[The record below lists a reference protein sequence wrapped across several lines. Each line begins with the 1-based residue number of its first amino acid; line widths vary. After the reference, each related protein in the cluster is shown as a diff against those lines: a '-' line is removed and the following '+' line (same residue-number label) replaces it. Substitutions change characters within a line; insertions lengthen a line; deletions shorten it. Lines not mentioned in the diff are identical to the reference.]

1 MSKLIATTIMILAF
15 CGWVAVVPDYVGAGL
30 EITIDGNFDDW
41 ADIPVLVED
50 EQDVQEPNGDYK
62 SIRVVAFDGVFY
74 AMETVYG
81 EAAPADNQR
90 YYYHIIIDTDN
101 DLKTGFNNSEYE
113 GNDTDIKDTIGVD
126 LVIQIGRR
134 NGANDGIKVY
144 SVGAGGNEQDIF
156 ENFEWMQNGDSLE
169 LAVPFEVFKGWD
181 FEKQF
186 VNGHTMKI
194 SAFQEGSAN
203 DWECDWMES
212 KEYTLGDIFPVDAK
226 GKLAVKWAD
235 LKRNEE

>member
-1 MSKLIATTIMILAF
+1 MSKSIAAIIMILAF
-15 CGWVAVVPDYVGAGL
+15 CGTVWAGL

-41 ADIPVLVED
+41 EDIPILVED
-50 EQDVQEPNGDYK
+50 AQDVLELNGDYK
-62 SIRVVAFDGVFY
+62 SIRVVAFGNVFY

-101 DLKTGFNNSEYE
+101 DLNTGFNNSEYE
-113 GNDTDIKDTIGVD
+113 GNDTGIEDPIGVD

-134 NGANDGIKVY
+134 NGADDGITVY
-144 SVGAGGNEQDIF
+144 SYDAGGNEQGIF
-156 ENFEWMQNGDSLE
+156 ENFEWMQDGDSLE
-169 LAVPFEVFKGWD
+169 LAVPFEVFEGSD
-181 FEKQF
+181 FEAQF

-212 KEYTLGDIFPVDAK
+212 AEYKIGYTFPVDAK
-226 GKLAVKWAD
+226 GKLAVKWAE
-235 LKRNEE
+235 LKRNG

>member
-1 MSKLIATTIMILAF
+1 MSKSIATIIMLLAL
-15 CGWVAVVPDYVGAGL
+15 CGTVWAGL
-30 EITIDGNFDDW
+30 EITIDGSFDDW
-41 ADIPVLVED
+41 EDIPILVED
-50 EQDVQEPNGDYK
+50 PKDVLEPNGDYK
-62 SIRVVAFDGVFY
+62 SIRVVAFGGVFY

-101 DLKTGFNNSEYE
+101 NLKTGISNSEYE
-113 GNDTDIKDTIGVD
+113 GNDTGVKDPIGVD

-134 NGANDGIKVY
+134 NGADDGIKVY
-144 SVGAGGNEQDIF
+144 FGDEQGIV
-156 ENFEWMQNGDSLE
+156 ENFEWKQIGDSLE

-186 VNGHTMKI
+186 VDGHTMKI

-212 KEYTLGDIFPVDAK
+212 AEYEIGYRWSVDAK
-226 GKLAVKWAD
+226 GKMAVRWAD
-235 LKRNEE
+235 LKRKR

>member
-1 MSKLIATTIMILAF
+1 MSKLIATIIMILAF
-15 CGWVAVVPDYVGAGL
+15 CGTVWAGL

-41 ADIPVLVED
+41 EDIPILVED
-50 EQDVQEPNGDYK
+50 AQDVLEPDGDYK

-101 DLKTGFNNSEYE
+101 DLNTGFNNSEYE
-113 GNDTDIKDTIGVD
+113 GNDTGVKDPVGVD

-134 NGANDGIKVY
+134 DGADDGIKVY
-144 SVGAGGNEQDIF
+144 SVDAVANEQDILV
-156 ENFEWMQNGDSLE
+156 ENFEWMQDGDSLE
-169 LAVPFEVFKGWD
+169 LAVPFDVFEGSD
-181 FEKQF
+181 FEAQF
-186 VNGHTMKI
+186 VNRQTMKI

-212 KEYTLGDIFPVDAK
+212 AEYTLGDMFPVDAL
-226 GKLAVKWAD
+226 GKLTTTWAA
-235 LKRNEE
+235 LKSK